1 VLEVDR
7 VIAEYWS
14 DQYAKRTLRI
24 RTNVDCVV
32 TETDAQE
39 RTTRASTATTHVAA
53 RCSDAAV
60 TVSRSTAVVA
70 VTRQTNLK
78 LARTCD
84 LSIHNHTS
92 THGTFHRIS
101 YADISTKF
109 CGC

>member
-1 VLEVDR
+1 MEVDR

-53 RCSDAAV
+53 
-60 TVSRSTAVVA
+60 
-70 VTRQTNLK
+70 
-78 LARTCD
+78 
-84 LSIHNHTS
+84 
-92 THGTFHRIS
+92 
-101 YADISTKF
+101 
-109 CGC
+109 